1 MTASLP
7 AHALLLRLQD
17 PAALYKGVW
26 TLEDQ
31 GSGLVRARHL
41 TDCSLDQP
49 GCVIEQRYFPAH
61 GQAGRFVRHL
71 MLHGWSICES
81 TPDGHLRL
89 GR

>member
-31 GSGLVRARHL
+31 GS
-41 TDCSLDQP
+41 
-49 GCVIEQRYFPAH
+49 
-61 GQAGRFVRHL
+61 
-71 MLHGWSICES
+71 
-81 TPDGHLRL
+81 
-89 GR
+89 